1 MTERPPV
8 IRILRDATGLRL
20 VIDPARVEHGYDGA
34 SILLTTLEE
43 AFLAEDLARAHAAR
57 VYADPEAFKR

>member
-1 MTERPPV
+1 MRPPV

-34 SILLTTLEE
+34 SIQLSPLEE
-43 AFLAEDLARAHAAR
+43 SYLAKDLAEAYAAR
-57 VYADPEAFKR
+57 VFADPATFKR